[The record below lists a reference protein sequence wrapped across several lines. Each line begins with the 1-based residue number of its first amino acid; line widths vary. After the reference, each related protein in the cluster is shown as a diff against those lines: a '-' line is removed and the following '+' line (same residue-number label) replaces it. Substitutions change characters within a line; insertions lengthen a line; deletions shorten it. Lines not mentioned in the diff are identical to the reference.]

1 MRGVQLERRG
11 ADKREHGAC
20 VVVQVTPPGVDAGSP
35 GISRH
40 QPVTLPSRRGL
51 YLAVGTDRLTLL
63 VWDAC
68 PDLPAHHQHDDDA
81 VSGRGLEII
90 GALAG
95 RW

>member
-1 MRGVQLERRG
+1 
-11 ADKREHGAC
+11 
-20 VVVQVTPPGVDAGSP
+20 
-35 GISRH
+35 
-40 QPVTLPSRRGL
+40 VTLPSRRGL